1 MTLDQDERE
10 LRALLHRRADAVD
23 VRGDF
28 APVAVTQR
36 RRDVRR
42 RAVAGA
48 VAAAAVVAVAVPT
61 LWSAQGPGPSPAP
74 ALPTSTGLTS
84 ATSAGSPAPTPSTPS
99 GTSTSTASPTST
111 SGPAPTADSDAKP
124 ARATELAF
132 GPPTGSPDVAYV
144 VGGALHDN
152 GRSVKLPVST
162 GIRSVAHLAGDRLLI
177 YAPVQGRATSTWVVG
192 RNGEVVKRLTD
203 VQDLIASADGTRFVT
218 VDGAGVLR
226 LLDPSGGLV
235 ASVGTA
241 SPNTSASGFFGPTVF
256 FTHLDASGAVSTRS
270 WQTETGAIA
279 EVTAGRF
286 QAVHE
291 GSGVALLYPNQSY
304 DPGNTCYALYDLRS
318 RAARWSSCG
327 SFAPSGFGAGGGVV
341 VGPEVA
347 DGAGATAFKMADVTD
362 GRIVAKVSLT
372 GGSWSPAWVGTDAK
386 ALVLTLLNRES
397 PTRQTL
403 ASCSSGAGTCWID
416 LDAVPVTTSQRD
428 SMEWPI
434 VVVS

>member
-10 LRALLHRRADAVD
+10 LRALLHRRADGVD
-23 VRGDF
+23 LRGDF

-42 RAVAGA
+42 RGVAGA

-84 ATSAGSPAPTPSTPS
+84 STSPGSLAPSPSTAS
-99 GTSTSTASPTST
+99 GTSTSTPSPTSPPGAT
-111 SGPAPTADSDAKP
+111 PTADSDAKP
-124 ARATELAF
+124 ARAIELAF
-132 GPPTGSPDVAYV
+132 GPTTGSPEVAYV
-144 VGGALHDN
+144 VGGTLHDN
-152 GRSVKLPVST
+152 GRTVKLPVAT
-162 GIRSVAHLAGDRLLI
+162 GIQSVAHLADDRLLI
-177 YAPVQGRATSTWVVG
+177 HAPVQGRATSTWVVG
-192 RNGEVVKRLTD
+192 RGGEVVKRLTD
-203 VQDLIASADGTRFVT
+203 VQDVTASADGTRFTT
-218 VDGAGVLR
+218 VDSAGVIR
-226 LLDPSGGLV
+226 LLDPSGALV
-235 ASVGTA
+235 ASIGTA
-241 SPNTSASGFFGPTVF
+241 SPNTSVSGFFGPTAF

-270 WQTETGAIA
+270 WQTQTGAIA

-286 QAVHE
+286 QAVDE
-291 GSGVALLYPNQSY
+291 ASGVALLYPNQGY
-304 DPGNTCYALYDLRS
+304 DPANTCYALYDLRS
-318 RAARWSSCG
+318 RATRWSSCG

-347 DGAGATAFKMADVTD
+347 DGAGATTFKMADATD
-362 GRIVAKVSLT
+362 GRIVAKVRLT

-403 ASCSSGAGTCWID
+403 ASCSSGAGTCSID